1 MRRSGL
7 RSFIFIALLFWIGA
21 MFAKNGEPITVNAFI
36 NATAIEFSPNIIPEN
51 TPFIIHVINKAG
63 APVELENSDTSVE
76 VYANMDKTYKVGL
89 PAGHYIFF
97 NDFNAHT
104 KAATLIVEK
113 ESAIL
118 KSTNTPYAMG
128 DRKGEKRDSP
138 PSFRAIGSAD
148 AQDINRKPLPLY
160 SAGIAEI
167 LFIVWRES
175 VEALLV
181 VGVVYSWLN
190 QLKTGRRS
198 GLFFMWMG
206 VVTGLLCAI
215 LLSFLLIT
223 VNHTLSPISSNLFQ
237 AGMTLLAASM
247 IVYMVKWMRGNS
259 RSLKKNMHNS
269 LEKNSS
275 THWRNISILTV
286 VTVAVTRE
294 ASEACIFIYGL
305 GANSNFSANTMSI
318 LGLGVLLAIGTI
330 FLLQLGNKIFS
341 WRFFFKITE
350 ILLLLLGGGLLL
362 SCIDR
367 LILSGFLT
375 PLHSKVWNTS
385 FLISEGGFFAPMLS
399 SFAGYRA
406 TPSLMNI
413 IIYGAYWIVIY
424 FLLKTKKAKSHAL

>member
-1 MRRSGL
+1 MRRSSL

-21 MFAKNGEPITVNAFI
+21 VFAKNGEPITVNAFI
-36 NATAIEFSPNIIPEN
+36 NTTAIEFSPNIIPEN
-51 TPFIIHVINKAG
+51 TPFIIHVINRAG
-63 APVELENSDTSVE
+63 TPVELENSDTSVE

-89 PAGHYIFF
+89 PAGHYVFF

-104 KAATLIVEK
+104 KAANLIVEK

-118 KSTNTPYAMG
+118 KSTNTPLTTQAALTQ
-128 DRKGEKRDSP
+128 SNQTL
-138 PSFRAIGSAD
+138 SNLNVS
-148 AQDINRKPLPLY
+148 
-160 SAGIAEI
+160 EI

-215 LLSFLLIT
+215 LLSFLLMT
-223 VNHTLSPISSNLFQ
+223 VNHILSPVSSNLFQ

-269 LEKNSS
+269 LEKNNS

-375 PLHSKVWNTS
+375 PLYSKVWNTS